1 MRVLKH
7 LGTGLTG
14 TVLLVLTGCGGNPL
28 VPLTVD
34 LIDGVGQPL
43 QPIAA
48 AWRPGPPPS
57 TSNAPW
63 IALPVNQASWN
74 LPLLNS
80 TRFQVAFLCPGTGGS
95 QFYVSLDLVR
105 NELGSHLRVRC
116 PRVYASP
123 FAPVNG
129 SITGASLTAG
139 WVAAE
144 GTSQPLTGTSYG
156 PLNVPQ
162 GVREIGVYGT
172 DTSGVSY
179 FGRSGP
185 VSITSGG
192 NAVNVS
198 VSPVASSL
206 TVTATLGFNSDASLI
221 LNSFVQLPIVSW
233 FAGNP
238 GSSVQSV
245 PRPVLSGG
253 DYLQFW
259 TEHVSSW
266 AIWRYDPS
274 DPAVAP
280 GASLNLSVPALSLSG
295 NQSHNPNSL
304 PTFSNIAFSGFSP
317 GLSFLGYA
325 ILLAEPGVRY
335 WRHFVSPGALGTA
348 ATYYIDVENAPGC
361 AGVVPTPGSTVQLRV
376 TAFAGSQPP
385 AAGTPSALLGN
396 LLSAKP
402 LPNETVMGHTL
413 FLDRAWPVHLEVAP
427 WATTFTW

>member
-1 MRVLKH
+1 MKFKR
-7 LGTGLTG
+7 LGMGIAGIL
-14 TVLLVLTGCGGNPL
+14 LLVLAGCGGNPL

-43 QPIAA
+43 QPLAA
-48 AWRPGPPPS
+48 AWHAGPPPS
-57 TSNAPW
+57 TPGSPW
-63 IALPVNQASWN
+63 MALPTGQSSWS
-74 LPLLNS
+74 LPLLAN

-105 NELGSHLRVRC
+105 NELGSHLRVHC

-123 FAPVNG
+123 FAPVSG
-129 SITGASLTAG
+129 SVTGASLTAG

-144 GTSQPLTGTSYG
+144 GVSQPLTGTSYG

-162 GVREIGVYGT
+162 GVREVGVYGT
-172 DTSGVSY
+172 DSNGVPY

-185 VSITSGG
+185 VNVAPGG
-192 NAVNVS
+192 STVNVS
-198 VSPVASSL
+198 VSPVAGSL
-206 TVTATLGFNSDASLI
+206 SVTANMGFHSAASLV
-221 LNSFVQLPIVSW
+221 LGSFVQLPVVSW

-238 GSSVQSV
+238 GSLTQSV
-245 PRPVLSGG
+245 PRPTLSGA

-280 GASLNLSVPALSLSG
+280 GASLNLYVPPLSLSG
-295 NQSHNPNSL
+295 NQTHGPNTL
-304 PTFSNIAFSGFSP
+304 PTFSNVASSGFSP
-317 GLSFLGYA
+317 GLNLLGYA

-335 WRHFVSPGALGTA
+335 WRHFISPGALGNVT
-348 ATYYIDVENAPGC
+348 TYYLDLQTASGF
-361 AGVVPTPGSTVQLRV
+361 AGVVPSPGSSVQLLA

-385 AAGTPSALLGN
+385 AVGAPSTLLGN

-402 LPNETVMGHTL
+402 LPSETIPGHSL

-427 WATTFTW
+427 SVTSFTW